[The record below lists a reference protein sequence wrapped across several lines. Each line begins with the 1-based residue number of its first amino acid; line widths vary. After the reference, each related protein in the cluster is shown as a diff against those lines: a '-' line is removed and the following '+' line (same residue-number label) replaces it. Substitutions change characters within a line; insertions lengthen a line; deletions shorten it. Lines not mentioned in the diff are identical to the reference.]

1 MVLLTDL
8 YKKYSY
14 NHAVNIFI
22 IAMVCLGYIFLAPS
36 QGDCPAN
43 WDCNAYIQMVDSIS
57 YSPAIAPHHAMRI
70 LPALIVKTLVS
81 LFGLSIENSFKLL
94 SGLSYLLFSIG
105 FYYVLTKL
113 IVASNAKTKLFALSV
128 TFITMASHHAMIQ
141 ALVNIYQST
150 DALTY
155 PILLFMFYFTYYKK
169 SPHWVFILTLLGIVT
184 RQNLFFMGE
193 LCLIYS
199 LIIHKKIINFIYMG
213 LAALAYT
220 LLVKYYHAEG
230 ALLMSITP
238 AEYFFTWEN
247 ILFIIQDSGLLT
259 LIIPILPLALFII
272 KDLILFYFKNWYLLL
287 YAAITIGQPFLAYH
301 LTGNNFE
308 RLAMQGVW
316 PLYLIAA
323 SIYYKNYLAH
333 KTNWL
338 MIYILLFYSFMLL
351 VIMKLSPTTAE
362 VIRLNLAILVS
373 LFLFTRMHSKKFLAP
388 PASYG

>member
-1 MVLLTDL
+1 
-8 YKKYSY
+8 
-14 NHAVNIFI
+14 
-22 IAMVCLGYIFLAPS
+22 
-36 QGDCPAN
+36 
-43 WDCNAYIQMVDSIS
+43 
-57 YSPAIAPHHAMRI
+57 
-70 LPALIVKTLVS
+70 
-81 LFGLSIENSFKLL
+81 
-94 SGLSYLLFSIG
+94 
-105 FYYVLTKL
+105 
-113 IVASNAKTKLFALSV
+113 
-128 TFITMASHHAMIQ
+128 
-141 ALVNIYQST
+141 
-150 DALTY
+150 
-155 PILLFMFYFTYYKK
+155 
-169 SPHWVFILTLLGIVT
+169 
-184 RQNLFFMGE
+184 
-193 LCLIYS
+193 
-199 LIIHKKIINFIYMG
+199 MG